1 MQEGE
6 FKLTISAKAFM
17 LVEKLAFDMSF
28 NGEIGPFHS
37 NRSLGEL
44 FFQTEEDAERVAERA
59 ETELGWELNKEPHY
73 N

>member
-6 FKLTISAKAFM
+6 FKLTIRGPKDFM
-17 LVEKLAFDMSF
+17 LVDKLAFDMHF

-59 ETELGWELNKEPHY
+59 DSELGIK
-73 N
+73 